1 MKRVC
6 RWHRA
11 AEATLGDGLPPSA
24 SMAAPAL
31 ALPRPLASGASAFR
45 ASPGLRRLAWATLA
59 YTVLVILW
67 GAFVRA
73 TGAGAGCGDHWPLC
87 NGQVVPRGA
96 ETATLVEF
104 GHRVTSG
111 LLGFLILGTAVW
123 AWRTAPRGHGV
134 RRWAVASVVLTG
146 TEAGIGAALVKLEL
160 VALSV
165 DVARPLVMML
175 HLVNTLLLLGALGA
189 LTWGL
194 AGRPTL
200 RFRKRADAADPA
212 LGRWTLGLL
221 AAFVVLGA
229 SGAVTALGD
238 TLALYGGLDPAEVPL
253 VATLVG
259 LRVYHPLLAVLVT
272 ALAVVVVWRALSG
285 AAASGHAR
293 RLGQALVGL
302 LALQLVIG
310 TVNVWLLAPVWLQ
323 LVHLAVTDAIWLAAV
338 WMACEATGVRVA
350 EPTPERSGR
359 VPEVGDGV
367 PHGSIDYG
375 QPVSMPDGGGATVVS
390 AAPVG
395 G

>member
-1 MKRVC
+1 MMISDR
-6 RWHRA
+6 
-11 AEATLGDGLPPSA
+11 
-24 SMAAPAL
+24 
-31 ALPRPLASGASAFR
+31 F
-45 ASPGLRRLAWATLA
+45 RRLAWFTLG

-67 GAFVRA
+67 GGVVRES
-73 TGAGAGCGDHWPLC
+73 GAGAGCGDHWPLC

-111 LLGFLILGTAVW
+111 LLGLMILGVGVW
-123 AWRTAPRGHGV
+123 AWRVAPRGHGV

-146 TEAGIGAALVKLEL
+146 VEAAIGAVLVKLEL

-175 HLVNTLLLLGALGA
+175 HLVNTLLLLGALGVLA
-189 LTWGL
+189 WGL

-200 RFRKRADAADPA
+200 RFRSHAAHGDDAAADPA

-238 TLALYGGLDPAEVPL
+238 TLAIHGGIDPAEVPL

-259 LRVYHPLLAVLVT
+259 LRVYHPLLAILVT
-272 ALAVVVVWRALSG
+272 ALTVAVVWRALSG
-285 AAASGHAR
+285 AVASWHAR
-293 RLGQALVGL
+293 RLGRVLVGL

-310 TVNVWLLAPVWLQ
+310 LVNVWLLAPVWLQ

-350 EPTPERSGR
+350 EPMPEPSAAGM
-359 VPEVGDGV
+359 PEGGDGSARGIV
-367 PHGSIDYG
+367 HGGAI
-375 QPVSMPDGGGATVVS
+375 SMADGGAATLVR
-390 AAPVG
+390 
-395 G
+395 